1 MIKRLLALILTL
13 ATLLSLVACGG
24 YEPVPSTEEESRTVM
39 TLTVNEKVYDVKYEL
54 YRAFFLTYKA
64 QLLDDEDALFSDDAD
79 EYIDAINERVIDA
92 ISEVYSAFY
101 VCENIGVD
109 LDSRAYKKRING
121 FIDDSIA
128 AIQLFYTDD
137 EGNSPSDE
145 AAYAIYLE
153 RLKASYLNYSVSV
166 LLYKYELA
174 LEAIDNYYFGSVDY
188 NDPSLSGTLGALEYT
203 KEDIREFYES
213 DESVKLYV
221 ATIAA
226 TAANAKDRAESLKAR
241 LDEAKAGGE
250 EAVIDTIIANSTI
263 SVTSEIEAGTVIGKH
278 SLDKFYYGDYIDA
291 AFSLD
296 YGEVSEVIE
305 IVDGKSDGYYIL
317 YKAQKSASHFEE
329 NYPDIAFSYVTNAV
343 GKIRFSAKDKLA
355 SNARFTDEY
364 FSIVHAT
371 ISI

>member
-1 MIKRLLALILTL
+1 MIKKLLAIILTI

-24 YEPVPSTEEESRTVM
+24 YEAIPSTEEESRTVM
-39 TLTVNEKVYDVKYEL
+39 TITVNEKVYDVKYEL

-64 QLLDDEDALFSDDAD
+64 QILEDEDALFSEDAE
-79 EYIDAINERVIDA
+79 EYIEAINERVIDA

-121 FIDDSIA
+121 YIDDSVA
-128 AIQLFYTDD
+128 AIQLLYTDD

-145 AAYAIYLE
+145 AAYAIYLD
-153 RLKASYLNYSVSV
+153 RLKASYLNYSVSI

-203 KEDIREFYES
+203 KDDIREFYES

-221 ATIAA
+221 ATIAS
-226 TAANAKDRAESLKAR
+226 TAANAKERAESLKVR
-241 LDEAKAGGE
+241 LEEAKIGGE
-250 EAVIDTIIANSTI
+250 AAVIDTIIANSTI
-263 SVTSEIEAGTVIGKH
+263 SFASEIEVGEVIGKH
-278 SLDKFYYGDYIDA
+278 SLDRFYYGDYIDA

-317 YKAQKSASHFEE
+317 YKAEKSAAHFEE

-343 GKIRFSAKDKLA
+343 GKIRFTAKESLA
-355 SNARFTDEY
+355 ASARFTEEY
-364 FSIVHAT
+364 FTLDHAT